1 MAFEPLDPEL
11 EEALSAL
18 LEGAG
23 DDGWSMFP
31 RYCESAEYRELK
43 RLGMFDQAREYI
55 DGNAAVLLS
64 YSARKYFDRK
74 DRANEEKGPSVPNRI
89 ASVAG
94 TFLGAAAKEFSSE

>member
-1 MAFEPLDPEL
+1 MAFEPLEPEL
-11 EEALSAL
+11 EEALSKL
-18 LEGAG
+18 LEGA
-23 DDGWSMFP
+23 DEDGWSMFRDYVRSP
-31 RYCESAEYRELK
+31 EYRELK
-43 RLGMFDQAREYI
+43 RVGMFDQTREYI
-55 DGNAAVLLS
+55 NGDAAVLLS